1 MANPAATMAAA
12 ASAVLVSPDSIVS
25 PDTAS
30 IFRVIRNAMANPAA
44 TTDAAVNAAHARTDS
59 NARTEIASI
68 FRANPNAAT
77 KNAATT
83 DAAASAENAK
93 RITPAT
99 TGNASKLPPKM
110 STMTVLAKTKMKIP
124 NQKKPAN
131 RAAKTASAVMMD
143 AAVRAEPVK
152 KAKIV
157 RPVNA

>member
-1 MANPAATMAAA
+1 MAAA
-12 ASAVLVSPDSIVS
+12 ASAVLVRTDSIVS

-30 IFRVIRNAMANPAA
+30 IFRAIRNVKANPAA
-44 TTDAAVNAAHARTDS
+44 TTDAAVNAAHVRTDS

-77 KNAATT
+77 KNAAMT
-83 DAAASAENAK
+83 DAAVSVENAK
-93 RITPAT
+93 RITRAT

-110 STMTVLAKTKMKIP
+110 STMKVLAKTKKKTKIP